1 MDLHIDNI
9 VPPPDNEVH
18 VWCTKLN
25 RLARPLE
32 ALRQVLSED
41 ELQRAAKFHFRRDC
55 DRFVAARGLLRML
68 LQCYTG
74 VDAAA
79 LRFCYN
85 EFGKPALT
93 SGRNDV
99 RFNISHSH
107 DAAALFAIAKG
118 SNVGVDIE
126 RIRPRFANEQIA
138 EQFFSESEVRALRAL
153 PAELQPEGFFNCWTR
168 KAAYIKARGD
178 GLSLPLR
185 DFDVSLKPGEPARLL
200 RHAQSPELG
209 RWTLQ
214 ALSVPA
220 GYVAAIAV
228 ENKGRIVRWQM
239 LEP

>member
-1 MDLHIDNI
+1 MDLQIDNI
-9 VPPPDNEVH
+9 GLPPDNEVH
-18 VWCTKLN
+18 VWCAKVN

-32 ALRQVLSED
+32 ALRGVLSED
-41 ELQRAAKFHFRRDC
+41 ELRRTAKLHFRRDR
-55 DRFVAARGLLRML
+55 DRFVTARGLLRIL

-93 SGRNDV
+93 PGRNDV
-99 RFNISHSH
+99 RFSISHSH
-107 DAAALFAIAKG
+107 DAALFAVAKG

-138 EQFFSESEVRALRAL
+138 EKFFSESEVKALRAL

-168 KAAYIKARGD
+168 KEAYIKARGE

-200 RHAQSPELG
+200 RHAQPPELA

-239 LEP
+239 SEL